1 MLTSSHC
8 SVESIYNHLHTHTNT
23 RAHTRTGDLPSLY
36 PFIPLFHHLL
46 SLPPLY
52 SSLFLLSFL
61 PLLSIHT
68 TSPCFFCFVF
78 KPTLIYRFPLT
89 ASCCTVYVLLCL
101 PLPFP
106 SHALH
111 LFALFVFFASC
122 PLLSLFRGGEERH
135 CLKPKE
141 EKNSKIRQQH
151 ERWADRTWTWVWKR
165 EVKSLW
171 DKSERGSEIWC
182 EQSAWTS
189 WMRRFSA
196 MYAFQ
201 IWLPKK
207 ELSQIKDCSPKTNN
221 SISCFRKCPKTT
233 CIYPLVMQ
241 PSSDLITHDGSKG
254 GGEVTHLV
262 SLTRICSQ
270 TLIMCLLL

>member
-1 MLTSSHC
+1 M
-8 SVESIYNHLHTHTNT
+8 
-23 RAHTRTGDLPSLY
+23 
-36 PFIPLFHHLL
+36 PFI
-46 SLPPLY
+46 
-52 SSLFLLSFL
+52 
-61 PLLSIHT
+61 
-68 TSPCFFCFVF
+68 C
-78 KPTLIYRFPLT
+78 
-89 ASCCTVYVLLCL
+89 LLC
-101 PLPFP
+101 
-106 SHALH
+106 SS
-111 LFALFVFFASC
+111 FFASC

-151 ERWADRTWTWVWKR
+151 ERWADRTWTWIWKR

-189 WMRRFSA
+189 WMRRFGT

-233 CIYPLVMQ
+233 YIYPLVMQ